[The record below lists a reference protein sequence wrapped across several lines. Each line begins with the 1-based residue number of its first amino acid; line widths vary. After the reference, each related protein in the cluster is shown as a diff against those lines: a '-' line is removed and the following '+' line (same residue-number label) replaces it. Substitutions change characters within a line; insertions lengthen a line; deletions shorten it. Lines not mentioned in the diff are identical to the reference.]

1 MNGRLGGGRL
11 GRGEFAR
18 LAYVLGRRQLSGTLI
33 IHERSLEHRVV
44 IRRGYLTSIHV
55 AGHFAPLGRMLRDQG
70 AITSDELKQSLEQL
84 AGSPALQGRVLTGMG
99 AVSPDAVRVAL
110 ERQAVERLERLAA
123 MPEAQF
129 VLREPVSADLG
140 ARGGVPMAL
149 APWAWAHLRARFA
162 ADPRAARRQCLA
174 LAREE
179 VRLEAALAPGLVEGA
194 SALERRLVGLLADAG
209 GPVRFDQ
216 LGATAVG
223 AAAEELL
230 AAIAALATVGA
241 MVPDRSAWRR
251 AFDGAGA
258 RAGYVAEERR
268 GTGAGTGTGTGM
280 GMGTGMGTG
289 MGGGERVAEGTPPH
303 GTVVAPSA
311 RGEALRRLGL
321 SPSASQL
328 EIKQAFR
335 RLARTLHPD
344 THPRAD
350 APTRRRLEQRFA
362 EVAGAYR
369 EALSP
374 PRH

>member
-44 IRRGYLTSIHV
+44 MRRGYLTSIHV

-84 AGSPALQGRVLTGMG
+84 AGGPALQGRVLTGMG
-99 AVSPDAVRVAL
+99 AVSPDAVRIAL

-149 APWAWAHLRARFA
+149 APWAWGHLRARFA

-223 AAAEELL
+223 AAPEELL
-230 AAIAALATVGA
+230 AAIAVLATVGA

-251 AFDGAGA
+251 AFQAGDGSGA
-258 RAGYVAEERR
+258 RTGYVAEDSPGP
-268 GTGAGTGTGTGM
+268 GTGPSPGRATGGA
-280 GMGTGMGTG
+280 
-289 MGGGERVAEGTPPH
+289 ERLADGTPPH